1 MNTKQLFFISLIIL
15 SIAMGLNWFKNNK
28 HTFGK
33 KPATNQPKPKQS
45 VNLSD
50 LQLKEDEDENE
61 NESEEEEED
70 DSKKQ
75 EGKDKASKVYE
86 GEVEEEEEGEGEE
99 GEDENE
105 ESETKPKE
113 GEIASESI
121 DITASDTQSLEN
133 PLKDD
138 PYIQEY
144 YKLTRNPFEVS
155 PYAQLVEKLRI
166 EAEKAAHPEEEE
178 KEVIKVPKL
187 LSNAKYSGS
196 IETNRGPKA
205 IVDGGLYE
213 KGNEL
218 NGFTVKEIKENIII
232 LESDGDEWLLP
243 KTGVTIEI
251 NPETG
256 EYTVS
261 DSYD

>member
-1 MNTKQLFFISLIIL
+1 MNTKQLFFVSLIIL
-15 SIAMGLNWFKNNK
+15 SIAMGINWFKNNK

-33 KPATNQPKPKQS
+33 KPASNVNKPKQS
-45 VNLSD
+45 VSLSD
-50 LQLKEDEDENE
+50 LQLKEDENKNEEDEN
-61 NESEEEEED
+61 EED
-70 DSKKQ
+70 DSENK
-75 EGKDKASKVYE
+75 EGKEKANKVYE
-86 GEVEEEEEGEGEE
+86 GEVEEEEEEEGEEEGEGEE
-99 GEDENE
+99 
-105 ESETKPKE
+105 SEPKPKE

-121 DITASDTQSLEN
+121 EITASDTQSLEN

-144 YKLTRNPFEVS
+144 FKITRNPFEVS

-178 KEVIKVPKL
+178 KVEVKVPKL
-187 LSNAKYSGS
+187 LANAKFTGS

-218 NGFTVKEIKENIII
+218 NGYTVKEIKENIII
-232 LESDGDEWLLP
+232 LESGDDEWLLP
-243 KTGVTIEI
+243 KTGVTIDI

>member
-1 MNTKQLFFISLIIL
+1 MNTKQLFFVSLIIL

-33 KPATNQPKPKQS
+33 KPANSQANKPKQS
-45 VNLSD
+45 VSLSD
-50 LQLKEDEDENE
+50 LQLKET
-61 NESEEEEED
+61 EEEEGEGEGDDEEENED
-70 DSKKQ
+70 NETKNK
-75 EGKDKASKVYE
+75 EEKGNKVYE
-86 GEVEEEEEGEGEE
+86 GEVEEEEEEEE
-99 GEDENE
+99 GEKEQNPESTENA
-105 ESETKPKE
+105 SETIE
-113 GEIASESI
+113 LTASE
-121 DITASDTQSLEN
+121 TLNLEN

-144 YKLTRNPFEVS
+144 FKMTRNPFEVS

-166 EAEKAAHPEEEE
+166 EAELAAKPKEEE
-178 KEVIKVPKL
+178 KIEIKIPKL
-187 LSNAKYSGS
+187 MTNAKFTGS

-213 KGNEL
+213 KGNDF
-218 NGFTVKEIKENIII
+218 NGYIVKEIKSNMII
-232 LESDGDEWLLP
+232 LESGEDEWLLP

-251 NPETG
+251 NQETG

-261 DSYD
+261 DTFD

>member
-1 MNTKQLFFISLIIL
+1 
-15 SIAMGLNWFKNNK
+15 MGLNWFKNNK

-33 KPATNQPKPKQS
+33 KPATNQNKPKQS

-61 NESEEEEED
+61 SEEEEDE

-75 EGKDKASKVYE
+75 EEKDKGNKVYE
-86 GEVEEEEEGEGEE
+86 GEVEEEEEDGEEGNEGEE
-99 GEDENE
+99 TEP
-105 ESETKPKE
+105 KPKE

-121 DITASDTQSLEN
+121 EITASDTQSLDN

-144 YKLTRNPFEVS
+144 FKMTRNPFEVS

-178 KEVIKVPKL
+178 KVEIKVPKL
-187 LSNAKYSGS
+187 LTNAKFTGS

-218 NGFTVKEIKENIII
+218 NGYTVKEIKENIII
-232 LESDGDEWLLP
+232 LESGGEEWLLP
-243 KTGVTIEI
+243 KTGVTIDI
-251 NPETG
+251 NQETG

-261 DSYD
+261 DSYE